1 MAFSKEVV
9 AAAWNRQDGKCAY
22 CGKTLIFRNRDT
34 GEFGAWQTHHR
45 KPKHLGG
52 TDTLHNCVIF
62 CINPPNCHFNI
73 GHGGISWEHYEP
85 LSDSQLPYLYCGKKI
100 PVVSFRQPIR
110 QQVSKP
116 VRKKRRIRNSYTQHK
131 AITPSLSSIRR
142 IK

>member
-1 MAFSKEVV
+1 MGFSKDVV

-22 CGKTLIFRNRDT
+22 CGKTLVFKNRDKE
-34 GEFGAWQTHHR
+34 EFGSWQTHHR
-45 KPKHLGG
+45 KPKHIDG
-52 TDTLHNCVIF
+52 TDTLQNCVIF
-62 CINPPNCHFNI
+62 CSNLPNCHFNV

-100 PVVSFRQPIR
+100 PVVSFSKPIH

-116 VRKKRRIRNSYTQHK
+116 VRKKRRRRNRYTQPR
-131 AITPSLSSIRR
+131 AITLSLSSIRR